1 MAHLLSPRDSKS
13 LLPEGQKRENQ
24 LVRGVSGG
32 ASCES
37 SKVVSSE
44 SPSDL
49 SSWLSLDIWSPSTSA
64 LASAISPGFLSNSP
78 LNCFL
83 AFFSTSCRWIDIRI
97 KC

>member
-49 SSWLSLDIWSPSTSA
+49 SSWLSLDI
-64 LASAISPGFLSNSP
+64 
-78 LNCFL
+78 
-83 AFFSTSCRWIDIRI
+83 
-97 KC
+97 